1 MFTSLYALSSIDLPA
16 IIILTA
22 FTALIT
28 TGKADIQDMYM
39 WKGNASKFEDVAEYL
54 KYNGHKSIVKE
65 FEENLKQRD
74 ELKFMIYKYRFLEGL
89 SFSEISERLDIPT
102 QRITEELNA
111 IALSARMYCK
121 I

>member
-1 MFTSLYALSSIDLPA
+1 
-16 IIILTA
+16 
-22 FTALIT
+22 
-28 TGKADIQDMYM
+28 
-39 WKGNASKFEDVAEYL
+39 
-54 KYNGHKSIVKE
+54 
-65 FEENLKQRD
+65 
-74 ELKFMIYKYRFLEGL
+74 MIYKYRFLEGL